1 MKITLLFLL
10 IGTILSLS
18 STGTGAIHWPEWAKR
33 PAKGGLGKAAG

>member
-18 STGTGAIHWPEWAKR
+18 ATGSIQWPTWTTR
-33 PAKGGLGKAAG
+33 LGRSA